1 MYSNPTRK
9 AAMDIA
15 RDSGKPALS
24 GKVTLVQ
31 EIDIHKQAGVLLY
44 TPLYQKDTDINSLQ
58 ERRKGLIGFV
68 YAPFRMDDLLNNT
81 GAHTEDVDFKIYD
94 GSDISDDT
102 LMYDSS
108 KNIPYTSK
116 YTVVKSLTLYNHT
129 WTVFIS
135 SSHTFDTLNNTT
147 DALSI
152 TTAILAAYFILLGI
166 IFTLF
171 KNKYLLQLQTDEL
184 HSMQN
189 ILVEKNKTFTNIAE
203 NVPGVIYTYK
213 LFPDGRSCFPYASD
227 HIYDIYGLTPQE
239 VREDAAKVF
248 EILHPEDIAHVT
260 ASITYSHDTL
270 SMWEEEYRI
279 NHPQKG
285 TMWVKGISK
294 PEKQLDGSCL
304 WYGYIYDITESKATA
319 ITLEES
325 ETKYKSLIEN
335 TPGIAYRCRFD
346 EDWTMLFMSK
356 AVDTITGYESDAF
369 IGKKEISYGMLIVPE
384 DSDYLEQAVARAI
397 EKNELWDVEYRIRH
411 KDGTIRNVY
420 EKGRAVF
427 DHNGDV
433 EYLDGFLLDITERKK
448 TEEALH
454 SALSIQKAIFE
465 NAGSAIITTNAE
477 GLITSYNKA
486 AEVMFGYSSEEMV
499 DKQSPAILFK
509 LDEII
514 QRAQEF
520 SQELGEVVEPGFKVF
535 AIKADYNLKNI
546 HEWTYVLKDGSETP
560 AVLNVTAMRN
570 IHGDTFGY
578 LGISTDM
585 TLYKEAEAK
594 IIQAKEAAETSE
606 RAKSEFLAAMSHE
619 IRTPM
624 NGVLGMLG
632 LLDKTQLDPSQKH
645 QVHVATTSATSLLGV
660 INDIL
665 DFSKIEAGKMDLEML
680 EFDLKQE
687 LENLVDS
694 IEFKAQEKGLKLILD
709 SSGITYR
716 NIITDSGRLRQIL
729 TNLVG
734 NSVKFTHEGEIRINV
749 SLQKNDDEYGHLN
762 IDVVDTG
769 IGIPPEKIDTLFE
782 AFTQADGS
790 TTRKYGGTG
799 LGLSIVKKLCELM
812 GGSVSATSTPGEG
825 SVFSVDLKVKL
836 GSGNLLVSHAKEDT
850 HLSSS

>member
-1 MYSNPTRK
+1 
-9 AAMDIA
+9 
-15 RDSGKPALS
+15 
-24 GKVTLVQ
+24 
-31 EIDIHKQAGVLLY
+31 
-44 TPLYQKDTDINSLQ
+44 
-58 ERRKGLIGFV
+58 
-68 YAPFRMDDLLNNT
+68 
-81 GAHTEDVDFKIYD
+81 
-94 GSDISDDT
+94 
-102 LMYDSS
+102 
-108 KNIPYTSK
+108 
-116 YTVVKSLTLYNHT
+116 
-129 WTVFIS
+129 
-135 SSHTFDTLNNTT
+135 
-147 DALSI
+147 
-152 TTAILAAYFILLGI
+152 
-166 IFTLF
+166 
-171 KNKYLLQLQTDEL
+171 
-184 HSMQN
+184 MQN

-570 IHGDTFGY
+570 IHGDTFRY

-734 NSVKFTHEGEIRINV
+734 NSMKFTHEGEIRINV